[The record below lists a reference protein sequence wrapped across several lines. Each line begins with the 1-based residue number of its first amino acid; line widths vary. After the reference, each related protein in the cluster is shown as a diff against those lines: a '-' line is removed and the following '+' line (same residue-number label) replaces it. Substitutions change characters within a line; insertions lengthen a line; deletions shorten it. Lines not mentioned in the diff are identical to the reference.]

1 MDDLYRPNYDQLI
14 EDAREFHRTFR
25 DGFDDLEEFLKEVR
39 RSFRSGDDAA
49 EYLSDVSSVAHII
62 SLNGK
67 LSNRRLGRAIDKYI
81 LTGETPRFYRE
92 KLLRSFKESLEAL
105 RRM

>member
-49 EYLSDVSSVAHII
+49 QNTLVMF
-62 SLNGK
+62 LPW
-67 LSNRRLGRAIDKYI
+67 LI
-81 LTGETPRFYRE
+81 LYH
-92 KLLRSFKESLEAL
+92 
-105 RRM
+105 